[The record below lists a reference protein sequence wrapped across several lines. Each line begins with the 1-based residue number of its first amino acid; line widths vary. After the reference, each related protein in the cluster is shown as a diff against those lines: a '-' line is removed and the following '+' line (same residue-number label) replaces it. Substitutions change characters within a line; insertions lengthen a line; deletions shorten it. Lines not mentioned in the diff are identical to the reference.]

1 MNALPL
7 VGGGDLG
14 ELHPTLVE
22 IVQKLFRLPDA
33 RPVAGTHYADI
44 PGWDSLSH
52 INVIFEVEKSFG
64 VRFDDQELEEL
75 RAAATFGE
83 LQALLRTKLSDGKA
97 RSA

>member
-1 MNALPL
+1 MSALPF

-33 RPVAGTHYADI
+33 RLVAGTLYADI

-83 LQALLRTKLSDGKA
+83 LQALLRTKLSDGEA